1 MYCHSIATRAQ
12 LLGIHSS
19 KPPEGMATELPKLE
33 GTAKINIRGEWFTDN
48 NPVTMVGVYYNL
60 QDVNSV
66 TSIN

>member
-1 MYCHSIATRAQ
+1 MYMYCYSIATRVQ
-12 LLGIHSS
+12 LLGVNQS
-19 KPPEGMATELPKLE
+19 EGMATKLPKLE

-48 NPVTMVGVYYNL
+48 NPVTMVDVYCNL